1 MTLKVL
7 MHIYRYIHV
16 DIYIYIYTIIQC
28 VCVRLRDFVFIP
40 PIIKLGGGIL
50 ESGCPSVRSAN
61 KLGMIVHH
69 HDLLCHANRLGFFKV
84 KVTVGAQIIK
94 KITVSSISPESFA
107 TKLGIVLHNDEPESC
122 DKFGLQSLW
131 SRSQ

>member
-1 MTLKVL
+1 M
-7 MHIYRYIHV
+7 
-16 DIYIYIYTIIQC
+16 C
-28 VCVRLRDFVFIP
+28 VCVRLRDLVFIP

-94 KITVSSISPESFA
+94 KITVSSISPE
-107 TKLGIVLHNDEPESC
+107 LLNLLQPNLVLCCIMTSRRVVT
-122 DKFGLQSLW
+122 SLDC
-131 SRSQ
+131 SP